1 MVLIHTLFI
10 SAAELSSPG
19 SPTMDE
25 MVEDE
30 NNIPLVTK
38 LQPGIET
45 NEKGSR
51 YPKRSRKPVSES
63 QSTHVEPSVNDV
75 QRDPPKKGKRWRKKK
90 EVENKEDKVIEIQ
103 NDEITK
109 EKEGAVQDNHAVIRD
124 EYDDI
129 SQHTFYIET
138 ETSIKSSREKSQVF
152 DKVSNFQSK
161 ATKGEKSRLPQDP
174 YDFEFC
180 SSQGSSVEI
189 SQAGQEETTDPKTAP
204 RKTPEEFHSKP
215 KFFKSR
221 SKNRLLA
228 TANEK
233 NNGSVYEFQSETEL
247 EFKDK
252 KYVEKNTAKA
262 KNTTDNTQSSKTT
275 SGSKSGK
282 RILKTKENHKSNLEK
297 NPATEDAN
305 DFRRKSDES
314 TSRKIN
320 RKAEYKDQ
328 SSERHCDKTITK
340 DITKANVHTK
350 KSSTKE
356 KNLEIREKDNKKSAT
371 ILEGSKSTLSKSRIQ
386 VWPFRISRFAYC
398 F

>member
-1 MVLIHTLFI
+1 
-10 SAAELSSPG
+10 
-19 SPTMDE
+19 MDE

-30 NNIPLVTK
+30 NIIPLVTK
-38 LQPGIET
+38 LPPSIET
-45 NEKGSR
+45 YEKGSR

-138 ETSIKSSREKSQVF
+138 DTSIKSSREKSQVF
-152 DKVSNFQSK
+152 DKVSNIQSK
-161 ATKGEKSRLPQDP
+161 ATKGEKSKLPQDP

-180 SSQGSSVEI
+180 SSQGSQGSSVEI
-189 SQAGQEETTDPKTAP
+189 SQGGQEETTDPKPAI
-204 RKTPEEFHSKP
+204 RKTTEEHHSQP

-247 EFKDK
+247 DVKDK
-252 KYVEKNTAKA
+252 NYVEKNTTKA

-282 RILKTKENHKSNLEK
+282 RILKTKENNKSNLEK
-297 NPATEDAN
+297 NPATEGAN
-305 DFRRKSDES
+305 DVGRKSDES

-356 KNLEIREKDNKKSAT
+356 KNMEIREKDNKKSAT

-386 VWPFRISRFAYC
+386 VWPFRKSRFPYC